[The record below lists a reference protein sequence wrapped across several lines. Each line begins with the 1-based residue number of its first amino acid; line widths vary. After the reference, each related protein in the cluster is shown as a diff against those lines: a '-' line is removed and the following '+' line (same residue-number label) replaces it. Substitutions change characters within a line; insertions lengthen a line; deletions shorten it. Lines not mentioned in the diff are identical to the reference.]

1 MSARMGNMKKK
12 DLAGLFIFVA
22 VFVGAAFSQE
32 PKKAAYGVLLDNTG
46 TTFGGCTIVKGLE
59 GSYLS
64 SHGQVISDRINLVYT
79 DTPFNFQD
87 NFSAISLYA
96 DKLRA
101 AADKAL
107 DEETILVAV
116 LEVYHS
122 A

>member
-1 MSARMGNMKKK
+1 
-12 DLAGLFIFVA
+12 
-22 VFVGAAFSQE
+22 
-32 PKKAAYGVLLDNTG
+32 
-46 TTFGGCTIVKGLE
+46 VKGLE

-87 NFSAISLYA
+87 NFSAISL
-96 DKLRA
+96 LRRQA
-101 AADKAL
+101 KGAADKAL
-107 DEETILVAV
+107 DAETILVAV